1 MFLFLEDEILTMEKY
16 TSTLQLLIR
25 VAGLAQVVLA
35 IGSLAIPKIL
45 KWRAELAKTA
55 PLIKQ
60 MFWVY
65 AGYIFVI
72 NLCFGLVSLFCAGD
86 LTNRSILALL
96 LTGLIAA
103 YWVSRVLIQFFY
115 FDRRNFPAGRWHKA
129 GEVLLVLVFVF
140 TSLVYSWAVYYNI
153 RLPG

>member
-1 MFLFLEDEILTMEKY
+1 MEKY

-25 VAGLAQVVLA
+25 LAGLAQVVLA
-35 IGSLAIPKIL
+35 IGSLAVPKVL
-45 KWRAELAKTA
+45 KWRQELAKTA

-72 NLCFGLVSLFCAGD
+72 NLCFGLVSICCTGD
-86 LTNRSILALL
+86 LINGSRLAML
-96 LTGLIAA
+96 LTGFIAV

-115 FDRRNFPAGRWHKA
+115 FDRNNFPTGGWHKT
-129 GEVLLVLVFVF
+129 GELLLVLVFVF
-140 TSLVYSWAVYYNI
+140 TSLVYSLAVYYNFQ
-153 RLPG
+153 LPG